1 MGRRITGALG
11 NRPGAWAAA
20 ALLVLAA
27 ALFAVLE
34 LSRPHVDGDRLRLDT
49 FYGYIDD
56 GRIRSAEILDQDS
69 YVVGDYDAG
78 SGAVAEYAVA
88 LPSEGL
94 ERKDTIDRLVEN
106 DVPTEIN
113 DQFLKGFREEALMI
127 IPSLM
132 VVVVIIY
139 FVVSMARG
147 TGLFGSGSGAR
158 RVSSS
163 ERRASFG
170 EIGGASEAIE
180 ELAEVRQYLEDPER
194 FARMGARIPR
204 GYLLTGPPGCGK
216 TLLARA
222 LAGDTGAAFFAIS
235 GPSFT
240 ELYVGVGAA
249 RVRDLFEEA
258 REHAPAIV
266 FIDEIDAI
274 GARRGASQ
282 DGHRE
287 REQTLNQILIELDG
301 FDERSGV
308 IVMAAT
314 NRADILDPALV
325 RPGRFDRRIALSL
338 PDRAARREI
347 LAVHAAGKPIGPDVD
362 LDRVAAITR
371 GFSGADL
378 ANVLNE
384 STLLAARRGQ
394 PVVSMHLVEEGIDR
408 VSMGISRAHLLSDDE
423 RRVIAYHEAGH
434 ALVGRALA
442 GGSVPHKLSI
452 LSRGRT
458 LGSVHYEAEK
468 QDRVLYSRSALVDRM
483 ATMLGGRASEEIVY
497 GEAGSGS
504 ADDLAQVAE
513 LARHMVRDWGM
524 SEAVGAL
531 GLTADGAE
539 QGPGGGYSDET
550 ARLIDAEIRRVVEEA
565 EARARDILVRSRA
578 ALDAVAA
585 GLIERETLSM
595 SEVEEILGRTP
606 APA

>member
-194 FARMGARIPR
+194 FARLGARIPR
-204 GYLLTGPPGCGK
+204 GYQLTGPRPVRGG
-216 TLLARA
+216 ARA
-222 LAGDTGAAFFAIS
+222 RAGYRLHRRDRRHWCA
-235 GPSFT
+235 PR
-240 ELYVGVGAA
+240 
-249 RVRDLFEEA
+249 RVA
-258 REHAPAIV
+258 
-266 FIDEIDAI
+266 
-274 GARRGASQ
+274 G
-282 DGHRE
+282 
-287 REQTLNQILIELDG
+287 
-301 FDERSGV
+301 RSSR
-308 IVMAAT
+308 A
-314 NRADILDPALV
+314 RADPQPD
-325 RPGRFDRRIALSL
+325 
-338 PDRAARREI
+338 PDRARR
-347 LAVHAAGKPIGPDVD
+347 LRRAFRC
-362 LDRVAAITR
+362 DRHGGDEQGR
-371 GFSGADL
+371 HPRSGA
-378 ANVLNE
+378 
-384 STLLAARRGQ
+384 RPPR
-394 PVVSMHLVEEGIDR
+394 PF
-408 VSMGISRAHLLSDDE
+408 
-423 RRVIAYHEAGH
+423 
-434 ALVGRALA
+434 
-442 GGSVPHKLSI
+442 
-452 LSRGRT
+452 
-458 LGSVHYEAEK
+458 
-468 QDRVLYSRSALVDRM
+468 
-483 ATMLGGRASEEIVY
+483 
-497 GEAGSGS
+497 
-504 ADDLAQVAE
+504 
-513 LARHMVRDWGM
+513 
-524 SEAVGAL
+524 
-531 GLTADGAE
+531 
-539 QGPGGGYSDET
+539 
-550 ARLIDAEIRRVVEEA
+550 
-565 EARARDILVRSRA
+565 
-578 ALDAVAA
+578 
-585 GLIERETLSM
+585 
-595 SEVEEILGRTP
+595 
-606 APA
+606 